1 MECAIYTRHNLE
13 CRERVRPGAHFPKPL
28 LRRET
33 VTSLKTTSEV
43 NDRALDFTRSK
54 ERPERGDVRQ
64 PVYETP
70 MMAHA
75 CIHGTSVVV
84 AHGTVGDPTGTPPAS
99 RQDPPGLFR
108 SVGFGCTTI
117 TACASS
123 TLTALMALRGCTRLA
138 HFAAFRSRARFSCQ
152 FSKQCYCQICAVV
165 GFKLTIPRR

>member
-64 PVYETP
+64 PVYEKP

-84 AHGTVGDPTGTPPAS
+84 AHGTVGDP
-99 RQDPPGLFR
+99 
-108 SVGFGCTTI
+108 
-117 TACASS
+117 
-123 TLTALMALRGCTRLA
+123 
-138 HFAAFRSRARFSCQ
+138 RAR
-152 FSKQCYCQICAVV
+152 
-165 GFKLTIPRR
+165 PRPAAKIRPACLGRSASVARRLLHVQARLSRL